1 MTNNFDWKLDLEIT
15 LKKECEPLL
24 ATQDNKRMLRD
35 ELIRMEEE
43 MIEIIK
49 QQVHSVSRKVLYD

>member
-1 MTNNFDWKLDLEIT
+1 MTNKFDWKLDLEIA

-24 ATQDNKRMLRD
+24 ATQHNKRMLRD

-43 MIEIIK
+43 MIELVK
-49 QQVHSVSRKVLYD
+49 QKVHRVSRKVLDA

>member
-15 LKKECEPLL
+15 LKKGCEPLL
-24 ATQDNKRMLRD
+24 TTQNNKRMLRD